1 MRDRVWRK
9 AMVDEVDALEINNT
23 FSIVDLPEGK
33 EALGNQWVYK
43 IKYRADGTVERHKDR
58 LVVLG
63 NHQVEGEDYT

>member
-33 EALGNQWVYK
+33 EALGNQWVT
-43 IKYRADGTVERHKDR
+43 R
-58 LVVLG
+58 
-63 NHQVEGEDYT
+63 